1 MLSWNYSSFND
12 VILPDFETT
21 MNRNSYEDLYDDGPD
36 NRQKPHAQIH
46 LLSPT
51 DKCKVE
57 KTFNFE

>member
-51 DKCKVE
+51 DKCKV
-57 KTFNFE
+57 KIFQL

>member
-57 KTFNFE
+57 NF